1 MQLKYIELQG
11 FKSFPDKTVI
21 SFGDGITA
29 IVGPNGSGK
38 SNIADAVRWV
48 MGETSSK
55 TLRGQKMEDVIF
67 DGTAMRKP
75 LGFAEVSLVLDN
87 SDRTLDI
94 EYDEVAITRRYYRSG
109 ESEYFINRSD
119 VRLRDVQEL
128 LRDTG
133 LGKTGYSIIGQ
144 GAITEIIAAKSAD
157 RRALF
162 EEAAGI
168 SKFKHKKDES
178 VRKLTQTQD
187 NITRIK
193 DITAELEARL
203 GPLEK
208 QSQKARKYLALREE
222 RMGLELTL
230 WTDRLDAIKEILANA
245 EKQTEEL
252 RESYGNTERELQ
264 QTETRITDLTS
275 QGEALTV
282 QIEQIRARNKEKE
295 EIVQQKKAQILV
307 AENDIE
313 HAKKDIG
320 RMTESLTQTDADAEK
335 NAEMEKT
342 YLSEIAEF
350 EKKLAEKDAEIKALE
365 EEAAASE
372 AEKAAS
378 SRTEAEINA
387 EIAKLNDSLTFLK
400 VRLGSLD
407 QAEQTRSEYI
417 RERTQD
423 IEDAKARMR
432 SIEASRAQTEKQIAE
447 TKELLK
453 ENENVS
459 GGYDVKLRSVSEKL
473 SSLGSEL
480 GSKASELDRCL
491 NRRQILS
498 DMEKHYDGFQNSV
511 KAVMTE
517 AGRGTLL
524 GIEGTVSELI
534 EVPDDY
540 TTAIETALGG
550 TLQNIVTS
558 DERSAKN
565 AIGLLKNRNQGRA
578 TFLPVSNV
586 RGERIKL
593 DRLENEYGFIG
604 LAVDLIEYDKKY
616 DGVMT
621 FLLGKTV
628 VCDDLDCA
636 TAIAKK
642 NGYAFRFVTL
652 DGQIVNA
659 GGSLTG
665 GSAAKNFGILSRRKE
680 IEELGKLCESLE
692 KQIDGLEERERKLT
706 AEKNSVEAAVEGV
719 RAESRRLE
727 TELVRLN
734 GDAEHYREYAENMTR
749 QEQLLKRELE
759 TLSEASGREADE
771 RALVEKKYSETEE
784 LISDRNGKLS
794 ANAEDIAAA
803 DKKIAENT
811 EKRHGALLEKADIS
825 NSAENIRAQIE
836 RLREDERLRSENA
849 ENIRADIKTLE
860 EQIYAYEQVIAVLNG
875 EIEEFGKES
884 DADEAQISEKIS
896 ARALLEQQTNELRRS
911 EKDLYDLREK
921 LSREIE
927 KQSTKLEGVGEEKET
942 LISKIW
948 EEYEMTLSEAR
959 ERRVEIPDVAEAQKK
974 VSSIRASMKAL
985 GEVNLGAVDEYIE
998 VKERYDRLSE
1008 QVDDLVKAKD
1018 GLEKIISDLTDRMKD
1033 VFKEQ
1038 FKVIN
1043 NEFEKVFK
1051 ELFNGGS
1058 AKLELEDPENVLESG
1073 IDIYVA
1079 PPGKIIKHLS
1089 SLSGGEQSLTAIAL
1103 YFAIMTIRPAPFCLL
1118 DEIEAALDDVNVVR
1132 YAEYLH
1138 RHDKTQFIVIT
1149 HRRGTMEAANRL
1161 YGVTMKEKGISR
1173 ILAIDVSEIEKH
1185 I

>member
-264 QTETRITDLTS
+264 QTETKITDLTS

-342 YLSEIAEF
+342 YLSELAEF
-350 EKKLAEKDAEIKALE
+350 EKKLSEKDAEIKALE
-365 EEAAASE
+365 EEAAAAE
-372 AEKAAS
+372 AEKTAS

-459 GGYDVKLRSVSEKL
+459 GGYEVKLRSVSEKL

-593 DRLENEYGFIG
+593 DRLEN
-604 LAVDLIEYDKKY
+604 
-616 DGVMT
+616 
-621 FLLGKTV
+621 
-628 VCDDLDCA
+628 
-636 TAIAKK
+636 
-642 NGYAFRFVTL
+642 
-652 DGQIVNA
+652 
-659 GGSLTG
+659 
-665 GSAAKNFGILSRRKE
+665 
-680 IEELGKLCESLE
+680 
-692 KQIDGLEERERKLT
+692 
-706 AEKNSVEAAVEGV
+706 
-719 RAESRRLE
+719 
-727 TELVRLN
+727 
-734 GDAEHYREYAENMTR
+734 
-749 QEQLLKRELE
+749 
-759 TLSEASGREADE
+759 
-771 RALVEKKYSETEE
+771 
-784 LISDRNGKLS
+784 
-794 ANAEDIAAA
+794 
-803 DKKIAENT
+803 
-811 EKRHGALLEKADIS
+811 
-825 NSAENIRAQIE
+825 
-836 RLREDERLRSENA
+836 
-849 ENIRADIKTLE
+849 
-860 EQIYAYEQVIAVLNG
+860 
-875 EIEEFGKES
+875 
-884 DADEAQISEKIS
+884 
-896 ARALLEQQTNELRRS
+896 
-911 EKDLYDLREK
+911 
-921 LSREIE
+921 
-927 KQSTKLEGVGEEKET
+927 
-942 LISKIW
+942 
-948 EEYEMTLSEAR
+948 
-959 ERRVEIPDVAEAQKK
+959 
-974 VSSIRASMKAL
+974 
-985 GEVNLGAVDEYIE
+985 
-998 VKERYDRLSE
+998 
-1008 QVDDLVKAKD
+1008 
-1018 GLEKIISDLTDRMKD
+1018 
-1033 VFKEQ
+1033 
-1038 FKVIN
+1038 
-1043 NEFEKVFK
+1043 
-1051 ELFNGGS
+1051 
-1058 AKLELEDPENVLESG
+1058 
-1073 IDIYVA
+1073 
-1079 PPGKIIKHLS
+1079 
-1089 SLSGGEQSLTAIAL
+1089 
-1103 YFAIMTIRPAPFCLL
+1103 
-1118 DEIEAALDDVNVVR
+1118 
-1132 YAEYLH
+1132 
-1138 RHDKTQFIVIT
+1138 
-1149 HRRGTMEAANRL
+1149 
-1161 YGVTMKEKGISR
+1161 
-1173 ILAIDVSEIEKH
+1173 
-1185 I
+1185 

>member
-365 EEAAASE
+365 EEAAAAE

-417 RERTQD
+417 GKERR
-423 IEDAKARMR
+423 I
-432 SIEASRAQTEKQIAE
+432 
-447 TKELLK
+447 
-453 ENENVS
+453 
-459 GGYDVKLRSVSEKL
+459 
-473 SSLGSEL
+473 
-480 GSKASELDRCL
+480 SKTR
-491 NRRQILS
+491 
-498 DMEKHYDGFQNSV
+498 K
-511 KAVMTE
+511 
-517 AGRGTLL
+517 
-524 GIEGTVSELI
+524 
-534 EVPDDY
+534 
-540 TTAIETALGG
+540 
-550 TLQNIVTS
+550 
-558 DERSAKN
+558 
-565 AIGLLKNRNQGRA
+565 
-578 TFLPVSNV
+578 PVCV
-586 RGERIKL
+586 R
-593 DRLENEYGFIG
+593 
-604 LAVDLIEYDKKY
+604 
-616 DGVMT
+616 
-621 FLLGKTV
+621 
-628 VCDDLDCA
+628 
-636 TAIAKK
+636 
-642 NGYAFRFVTL
+642 
-652 DGQIVNA
+652 
-659 GGSLTG
+659 
-665 GSAAKNFGILSRRKE
+665 SRRRGRRPK
-680 IEELGKLCESLE
+680 
-692 KQIDGLEERERKLT
+692 
-706 AEKNSVEAAVEGV
+706 
-719 RAESRRLE
+719 SR
-727 TELVRLN
+727 
-734 GDAEHYREYAENMTR
+734 
-749 QEQLLKRELE
+749 
-759 TLSEASGREADE
+759 
-771 RALVEKKYSETEE
+771 
-784 LISDRNGKLS
+784 
-794 ANAEDIAAA
+794 
-803 DKKIAENT
+803 
-811 EKRHGALLEKADIS
+811 
-825 NSAENIRAQIE
+825 
-836 RLREDERLRSENA
+836 
-849 ENIRADIKTLE
+849 
-860 EQIYAYEQVIAVLNG
+860 
-875 EIEEFGKES
+875 
-884 DADEAQISEKIS
+884 
-896 ARALLEQQTNELRRS
+896 
-911 EKDLYDLREK
+911 
-921 LSREIE
+921 
-927 KQSTKLEGVGEEKET
+927 
-942 LISKIW
+942 
-948 EEYEMTLSEAR
+948 
-959 ERRVEIPDVAEAQKK
+959 
-974 VSSIRASMKAL
+974 
-985 GEVNLGAVDEYIE
+985 
-998 VKERYDRLSE
+998 
-1008 QVDDLVKAKD
+1008 
-1018 GLEKIISDLTDRMKD
+1018 
-1033 VFKEQ
+1033 
-1038 FKVIN
+1038 
-1043 NEFEKVFK
+1043 
-1051 ELFNGGS
+1051 
-1058 AKLELEDPENVLESG
+1058 
-1073 IDIYVA
+1073 
-1079 PPGKIIKHLS
+1079 
-1089 SLSGGEQSLTAIAL
+1089 
-1103 YFAIMTIRPAPFCLL
+1103 
-1118 DEIEAALDDVNVVR
+1118 
-1132 YAEYLH
+1132 
-1138 RHDKTQFIVIT
+1138 
-1149 HRRGTMEAANRL
+1149 
-1161 YGVTMKEKGISR
+1161 
-1173 ILAIDVSEIEKH
+1173 
-1185 I
+1185 